1 MLKNTVIIEQI
12 TTINGEKTRHSIA
25 YVSPLTAA
33 FYRLLWR
40 VNGVFR
46 RLYRESALKRL
57 FYRFTSV

>member
-33 FYRLLWR
+33 LYRLLWG